1 MSNIYLR
8 LPSYLANFA
17 RNSMMDAQ
25 GKQIFLPPEE
35 PLVFSEFDAQYRCI
49 SQNLSPM
56 VSAHSDGRIP
66 PCFSQQ
72 EWKQLMR
79 GYSPVTQKIML
90 KRDPK
95 QYLTYEEIAQLY
107 CRQLRHGNTED
118 YDYLCI
124 QLPQRVFLDGEYR
137 YVNAGWNISSLEVP
151 SLVNCF
157 VEDFLMALG
166 EWNRKT
172 KIHCLY
178 PHGSINDDRQIE
190 RKRNSMLERFLLHYD
205 ISVSK
210 DLHEFNALR
219 IKMWRMLQEFSL
231 PDILTVDNEDIT
243 YQDTD
248 ERIIHLK

>member
-8 LPSYLANFA
+8 LPSYLANFT

-157 VEDFLMALG
+157 VEDFLIALG